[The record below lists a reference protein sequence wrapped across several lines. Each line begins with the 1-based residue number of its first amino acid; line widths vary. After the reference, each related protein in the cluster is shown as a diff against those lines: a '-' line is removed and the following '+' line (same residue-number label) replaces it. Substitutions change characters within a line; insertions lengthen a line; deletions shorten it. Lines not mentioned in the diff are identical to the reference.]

1 MIAAMRYAAG
11 ESVEEAVGPE
21 PAQPQLSQW
30 ELPSWEE
37 IVRAHSARVY
47 RLAYRLTGNQH
58 DAEDLTQEVFVRV
71 FRSLSSYTPGT
82 FEGWL
87 HRITTNLFLDGARR
101 RQRIRFEGLG
111 EDVAQRLAGTE
122 LTPAQAWDER
132 HFDGDV
138 QAALRALPPDYRAAV
153 VLCDIEGFSYEEI
166 AATMGVKLG
175 TVRSRIHRGRAQ
187 LRAALAHRERGA
199 RAAARPRAAQ
209 PGQAGGEP

>member
-1 MIAAMRYAAG
+1 MQDEPSQGDMVDEAAG
-11 ESVEEAVGPE
+11 AADVVEVPTWTPPTWEAV
-21 PAQPQLSQW
+21 
-30 ELPSWEE
+30 
-37 IVRAHSARVY
+37 VRDHSARVY
-47 RLAYRLTGNQH
+47 RLAYRLTGNSH

-71 FRSLSSYTPGT
+71 FRSLDSYIPGT

-87 HRITTNLFLDGARR
+87 HRITTNLFLDMARR

-122 LTPAQAWDER
+122 LTPAQALDER
-132 HFDGDV
+132 HLDGDI
-138 QAALRALPPDYRAAV
+138 QEALRALPPDYRAAV

-187 LRAALAHRERGA
+187 LRAALAHRDRQAG
-199 RAAARPRAAQ
+199 RRVRQ
-209 PGQAGGEP
+209 PGVAAGEP